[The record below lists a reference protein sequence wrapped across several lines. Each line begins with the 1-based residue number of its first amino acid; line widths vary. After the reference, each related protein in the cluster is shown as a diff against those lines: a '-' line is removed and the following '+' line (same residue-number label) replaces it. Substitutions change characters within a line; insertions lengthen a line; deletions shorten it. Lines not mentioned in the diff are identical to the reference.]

1 MYRKNKFFAK
11 KVIEKKQDGSIV
23 IHDSKNEYKRYNILL
38 QKEKAGLIRDLITK
52 PTFILQEGFK
62 YKNERKYPNMKY
74 TPDFQYFDVEKNITV
89 IEEFKGAYLAKHQ
102 TDYKIRKRL
111 LQFLLKDR
119 EDIIFIEISK

>member
-1 MYRKNKFFAK
+1 MFRKNKFFAK
-11 KVIEKKQDGSIV
+11 RVIEKKQDGSII
-23 IHDSKNEYKRYNILL
+23 IHDSKNEYKRYNELVVL
-38 QKEKAGLIRDLITK
+38 EKAGLIRDLITK

-62 YKNERKYPNMKY
+62 YKEERKYPDMKY